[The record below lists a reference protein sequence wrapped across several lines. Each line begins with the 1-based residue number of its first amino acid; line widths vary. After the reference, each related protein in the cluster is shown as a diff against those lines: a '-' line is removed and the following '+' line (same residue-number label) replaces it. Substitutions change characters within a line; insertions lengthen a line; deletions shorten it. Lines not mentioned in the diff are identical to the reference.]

1 MDRPYVVCHML
12 ASVDGKIDGDYMSIP
27 ECSEALKEYENLRGY
42 YECQAT
48 LYGTTTIKGG
58 YCVGLVPELSESR
71 ITDTRED
78 YIGSFQ
84 GKNFIISLDPK
95 GELGWE
101 SPDIEKKNRP
111 KAHVIEALTAQ
122 ATDGY
127 IAYLRKIGISYV
139 FAGDT
144 EIDCALLL
152 RKLKNLFGIE
162 VLMIAGGGY
171 TNWSFLQ
178 AGCIDELSLVIAPI
192 ADGNTTSVSIFERAG
207 FLPKHGPI
215 ALTLKAGEQM
225 EDGSVW
231 LRYVKK
237 NGKKESEDE

>member
-12 ASVDGKIDGDYMSIP
+12 TSVDGKIDGAYMNIP
-27 ECSEALKEYENLRGY
+27 ECGGALKEYENLRSR
-42 YECQAT
+42 YECQAA
-48 LYGTTTIKGG
+48 LYGTTTMKGG
-58 YCVGLVPELSESR
+58 YCAGIAPKFFEDR
-71 ITDTRED
+71 ITDTGKD
-78 YIGSFQ
+78 YVGSFQ
-84 GKNFIISLDPK
+84 GKNFIVSLDPK

-122 ATDGY
+122 AADGY
-127 IAYLRKIGISYV
+127 TAYLRRIGISYV

-144 EIDCALLL
+144 EIDCVLLL
-152 RKLKNLFGIE
+152 RKLKKLFGIE
-162 VLMIAGGGY
+162 RLMIAGGGY

-207 FLPKHGPI
+207 FLPNCGPV
-215 ALTLKAGEQM
+215 ALTLKGVERT

-231 LRYVKK
+231 LRYIK
-237 NGKKESEDE
+237 NGKKEA